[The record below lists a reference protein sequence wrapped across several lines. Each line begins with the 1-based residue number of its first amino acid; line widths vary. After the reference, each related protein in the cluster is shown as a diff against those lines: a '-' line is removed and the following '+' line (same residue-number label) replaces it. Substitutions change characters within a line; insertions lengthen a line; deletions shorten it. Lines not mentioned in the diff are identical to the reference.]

1 MKDASVAHVGAPG
14 LGKTERKDAWWVEPT
29 LVAVGL
35 GIFVVYSTWAA
46 LVGNNYQYG
55 PYLSPFYSPLFKGD
69 WWPFSPALLVLW
81 IPLGFRGSCYYYRK
95 AYYRSYFLSPPA
107 CSVSEPKRNYQG
119 EKAAPF
125 AWLPVI
131 HRWFMYLSVII
142 LLILW
147 YDAFAALNWDGHFG
161 IGLGTIVLFANVA
174 LLSFFTLG
182 CHALRNLVGGG
193 RRCMSCGPGGEARQ
207 KAWTIVSFFTER
219 HMLWAWLSLYSVGL
233 ADLYVR
239 LCAAGVIADPHV
251 VF

>member
-1 MKDASVAHVGAPG
+1 
-14 LGKTERKDAWWVEPT
+14 
-29 LVAVGL
+29 
-35 GIFVVYSTWAA
+35 
-46 LVGNNYQYG
+46 
-55 PYLSPFYSPLFKGD
+55 
-69 WWPFSPALLVLW
+69 
-81 IPLGFRGSCYYYRK
+81 
-95 AYYRSYFLSPPA
+95 
-107 CSVSEPKRNYQG
+107 
-119 EKAAPF
+119 
-125 AWLPVI
+125 
-131 HRWFMYLSVII
+131 MYLSVII

-193 RRCMSCGPGGEARQ
+193 RSCMSCGPGGKRA

-251 VF
+251 GSRWQLPPS